1 MHRIGTITVIAAL
14 AALSLAPSAA
24 AQGRGRR
31 KAPEKRAA
39 QPARATRATVQ
50 FTASDRDHIVKY
62 FAHHP
67 YKAKDLPPGIAKNL
81 VRGKLLPPG
90 IAKHRLPA
98 ALVAQLPRR
107 SGVTITIVGDRLVLL
122 NDRGLVV
129 DIMVNVF

>member
-67 YKAKDLPPGIAKNL
+67 YKANG
-81 VRGKLLPPG
+81 
-90 IAKHRLPA
+90 
-98 ALVAQLPRR
+98 LPRAR
-107 SGVTITIVGDRLVLL
+107 FLAIPGGRPFAL
-122 NDRGLVV
+122 
-129 DIMVNVF
+129 